1 MELPGI
7 LKGIADRISK
17 KTSVTVEKA
26 PDPVFTAGV
35 ERISRDTLIKLYTEP
50 KILRSLGSLPRNM
63 AGFQRFGEDI
73 TRIETEEGINTN
85 MVPHLTSN
93 LSAAAAQSADMI
105 AFTREQ
111 ALAKVASDRRDAIE
125 QEALLEAQ
133 RRLNEQLKE
142 ENLNR
147 DVRTGAMEMLRRIE
161 DRLKEKTALPEGNP
175 TLPRQ

>member
-7 LKGIADRISK
+7 FKDIVDRLRPVPK
-17 KTSVTVEKA
+17 VTVEKA

-35 ERISRDTLIKLYTEP
+35 ERISRNTLIKLYTDSTM
-50 KILRSLGSLPRNM
+50 LQSLGLLPRNM
-63 AGFQRFGEDI
+63 AGIQRFGEEI
-73 TRIETEEGINTN
+73 TRIEAEEGINTN
-85 MVPHLTSN
+85 VVPHLTSN
-93 LSAAAAQSADMI
+93 LSAATAQSADMI

-111 ALAKVASDRRDAIE
+111 ALARVASDRRDTIE

-142 ENLNR
+142 EDLNR

-161 DRLKEKTALPEGNP
+161 GRLKERVALQEKNP
-175 TLPRQ
+175 T